1 VPQGNGIRRSKD
13 LRARFRKFLIL
24 TNERKQMSKMT
35 LRKRISLVAIAGLGA
50 GLLSVVSVAPASAN
64 STDVTNHVGA
74 AGEFNVATKLSRT
87 GAATAIALQLGTA
100 NTSLSLGLVYKD
112 YSSTTAQSATMLS
125 NGALALYTV
134 GTATTVSY
142 VATGGK
148 FSAARYATAANADAA
163 LTSSQGEIAGDQ
175 KSIYFSSAATSVAA
189 LWTPGSVGTYTLSY
203 YTTTS
208 TANITAASPTT
219 GTLSGVI
226 RVTVVA
232 ASAAG
237 AYSAANSACNLAT
250 SSTTATGTDASG
262 SSARNNGLYGYIN
275 FSLADAY
282 GTALSSG
289 YPLVATATNGA
300 IVNIGST
307 IGSAAG
313 STSVSVAA
321 PQTSI
326 VVAQPT
332 ANAPVTTTVTLTY
345 NGTTV
350 CTKTLTIRGEI
361 AKMTVTP
368 LITQST
374 GAGARTTATNL
385 GYSLSGGVFLL
396 DTFDSAGNKVI
407 PVTSDGSTISSTS
420 AFAAVTGTVDTI
432 VSAYS
437 IGSVAT
443 GVAAT
448 DATGLWPLSSSLGL
462 ATCAKAGSNSKIQL
476 TYQNPVSGNIVTS
489 APATIKCAGDPYS
502 YTASWDKA
510 SYVQGEIATLTVQF
524 KDVAG
529 NAAASSTT
537 GGSAAVISA
546 PQMTITST
554 PGASKNA
561 NASGAVVHTFT
572 VGTSSGVIEGSYN
585 ALVDYGTLTGAG
597 SATVQSVPY
606 KVSTGTNAVSNADVL
621 KSIVALIAS
630 INKQIQALQKLI
642 LKR

>member
-1 VPQGNGIRRSKD
+1 
-13 LRARFRKFLIL
+13 
-24 TNERKQMSKMT
+24 MT

-50 GLLSVVSVAPASAN
+50 GLLSVVTAVPASAN

-87 GAATAIALQLGTA
+87 GAASAVAANLATA

-142 VATGGK
+142 VASGGK
-148 FSAARYATAANADAA
+148 FSSAKYASTANASTD
-163 LTSSQGEIAGDQ
+163 LTSTQGDVAGDQ
-175 KSIYFSSAATSVAA
+175 KSIYFSSAATAVAA
-189 LWTPGSVGTYTLSY
+189 LWTPGAVGTYTLSY
-203 YTTTS
+203 YTTADT
-208 TANITAASPTT
+208 NTAAITTTSRTT
-219 GTLSGVI
+219 GTLSGRI
-226 RVTVVA
+226 TVTVVA
-232 ASAAG
+232 ASVAG
-237 AYSAANSACNLAT
+237 AYSSTYSACNLAT
-250 SSTTATGTDASG
+250 SATTATGTDASG
-262 SSARNNGLYGYIN
+262 ASARNNGQYGYIN
-275 FSLADAY
+275 FDLRDAY
-282 GTALSSG
+282 NSALSSG
-289 YPLVATATNGA
+289 YPLVASATNGA
-300 IVNIGST
+300 IVNIGSS

-321 PQTSI
+321 PSSSI

-345 NGTTV
+345 NGTVV
-350 CTKTLTIRGEI
+350 CTKSLTIRGEI
-361 AKMTVTP
+361 SKMVLTP
-368 LITQST
+368 LMTQST
-374 GAGARTTATNL
+374 GAGARTVATAL
-385 GYSLSGGVFLL
+385 GYTGLSGGVFLL

-407 PVTSDGSTISSTS
+407 PVGADGSTVVSAGGFTAVSGST
-420 AFAAVTGTVDTI
+420 DTI

-437 IGSVAT
+437 IGTVAT

-448 DATGLWPLSSSLGL
+448 DSTGLWPLSSSLGL
-462 ATCAKAGSNSKIQL
+462 ATCAKAGSNSNVQI

-489 APATIKCAGDPYS
+489 NKATIKCAGDPYS

-529 NAAASSTT
+529 NNAASATT
-537 GGSAAVISA
+537 GSTAATISA

-554 PGASKNA
+554 PGASKAADIN
-561 NASGAVVHTFT
+561 GQVKHTFT
-572 VGTSSGVIEGSYN
+572 VGTSSGVVEGSYN
-585 ALVDYGTLTGAG
+585 ALVDYPTLTGAAT
-597 SATVQSVPY
+597 ATVQSVPY

>member
-1 VPQGNGIRRSKD
+1 
-13 LRARFRKFLIL
+13 
-24 TNERKQMSKMT
+24 MSKMT

-64 STDVTNHVGA
+64 STDVTNHVGE
-74 AGEFNVATKLSRT
+74 AGQFNVATKLSRT
-87 GAATAIALQLGTA
+87 GAASSVALNLATA

-112 YSSTTAQSATMLS
+112 YSSTTAQTATMLS

-148 FSAARYATAANADAA
+148 FSSAKYASTANASTD
-163 LTSSQGEIAGDQ
+163 LTSTQGEITADQ
-175 KSIYFSSAATSVAA
+175 KGIYFSSAATAVAA
-189 LWTPGSVGTYTLSY
+189 LWTPGAVGTYTLSY

-208 TANITAASPTT
+208 TANITASSLTT

-232 ASAAG
+232 ASVAG
-237 AYSAANSACNLAT
+237 AYSAADSACNLAL
-250 SSTTATGTDASG
+250 SATTATGTDASG
-262 SSARNNGLYGYIN
+262 ASARNNGLYGYIN
-275 FSLADAY
+275 FTLKDAY
-282 GTALSSG
+282 SVNLSAG

-300 IVNIGST
+300 IVNIGTS

-321 PQTSI
+321 PQSSI
-326 VVAQPT
+326 VIAQPT

-361 AKMTVTP
+361 SKMTITP

-385 GYSLSGGVFLL
+385 GYALSGGVFLL

-407 PVTSDGSTISSTS
+407 PVTSDGSTIANPT
-420 AFAAVTGTVDTI
+420 AFAAVTGSTDTI

-462 ATCAKAGSNSKIQL
+462 ATCAKAGSNSNLQL
-476 TYQNPVSGNIVTS
+476 TYQNPVSGTIVTS
-489 APATIKCAGDPYS
+489 NKATLKCAGDPYS

-537 GGSAAVISA
+537 GGTAATISA
-546 PQMTITST
+546 PQMTITAT
-554 PGASKNA
+554 PAASKNA
-561 NASGAVVHTFT
+561 NANGQVVHTFT
-572 VGTSSGVIEGSYN
+572 VGTSSGVINGSYN
-585 ALVDYGTLTGAG
+585 ALVDYVTLTTAQ
-597 SATVQSVPY
+597 SASVQSVPY
-606 KVSTGTNAVSNADVL
+606 KVSTGSGEVTNAEVL

>member
-1 VPQGNGIRRSKD
+1 
-13 LRARFRKFLIL
+13 
-24 TNERKQMSKMT
+24 MT
-35 LRKRISLVAIAGLGA
+35 IRKRISLVAIAGLGA
-50 GLLSVVSVAPASAN
+50 GILSVVTAVPASAN
-64 STDVTNHVGA
+64 SAGVTNHVGA
-74 AGEFNVATKLSRT
+74 AGEFNVAT
-87 GAATAIALQLGTA
+87 AAAPTNTNTAVAVALHLGTA
-100 NTSLSLGLVYKD
+100 NTSKSLGLVYKD
-112 YSSTTAQSATMLS
+112 YSSTTAQSATMLA
-125 NGALALYTV
+125 NGSLALYTV
-134 GTATTVSY
+134 GTATVVSY
-142 VATGGK
+142 VATGGT
-148 FSAARYATAANADAA
+148 FSTPRAATAAGADGAAAASAGHGFGALSADA
-163 LTSSQGEIAGDQ
+163 
-175 KSIYFSSAATSVAA
+175 KSIYFDSAATAVAA
-189 LWTPGSVGTYTLSY
+189 LWTPGAVGTYTLSY
-203 YTTTS
+203 YTTASTNTGALTTTS
-208 TANITAASPTT
+208 RTT
-219 GTLSGVI
+219 GTLSGLI
-226 RVTVVA
+226 KVTVVA
-232 ASAAG
+232 ASAG
-237 AYSAANSACNLAT
+237 GTYSAANSACNLAT

-262 SSARNNGLYGYIN
+262 SSARNNGQNGFIN
-275 FSLADAY
+275 FALADAY
-282 GTALSSG
+282 NVALSAG

-300 IVNIGST
+300 IVNIGSS

-326 VVAQPT
+326 VVAQGT

-361 AKMTVTP
+361 SKMTVTP

-407 PVTSDGSTISSTS
+407 PVTADGSTIANTS
-420 AFAAVTGTVDTI
+420 AFEAVTGSTDTI

-462 ATCAKAGSNSKIQL
+462 ATCAKAGSNSNIQI
-476 TYQNPVSGNIVTS
+476 TYQNPVSGNVVTS
-489 APATIKCAGDPYS
+489 NKATLKCAGDPYS

-537 GGSAAVISA
+537 GATAATISA

-572 VGTSSGVIEGSYN
+572 VGTSSGVINGSYN
-585 ALVDYGTLTGAG
+585 ALVDYPTLTGAAT
-597 SATVQSVPY
+597 ATVQSVPY
-606 KVSTGTNAVSNADVL
+606 KVTTGQGEVTNAEVL

-630 INKQIQALQKLI
+630 IKKQIQALQK
-642 LKR
+642 

>member
-1 VPQGNGIRRSKD
+1 
-13 LRARFRKFLIL
+13 
-24 TNERKQMSKMT
+24 MT

-74 AGEFNVATKLSRT
+74 AGEFNVATRLSRT
-87 GAATAIALQLGTA
+87 GAASSVALNLATA

-148 FSAARYATAANADAA
+148 FSSAKYASTANGSTD

-175 KSIYFSSAATSVAA
+175 KSVYFSSAATAVAA

-203 YTTTS
+203 YTTASTNS
-208 TANITAASPTT
+208 TAITAASPTT

-232 ASAAG
+232 ASVAG
-237 AYSAANSACNLAT
+237 AYSAGNSLCNLAT

-282 GTALSSG
+282 STALSAG

-300 IVNIGST
+300 IVNIGSS

-350 CTKTLTIRGEI
+350 CTKTLTIRGEV
-361 AKMTVTP
+361 AKMTITP

-374 GAGARTTATNL
+374 GAGARTVATAL
-385 GYSLSGGVFLL
+385 GYTGLSGGVFLL

-407 PVTSDGSTISSTS
+407 PVTSDGSTISNAA
-420 AFAAVTGTVDTI
+420 AFAAVTGTTDTI

-437 IGSVAT
+437 IGTVAT

-462 ATCAKAGSNSKIQL
+462 ATCAKAGSNSKLQL
-476 TYQNPVSGNIVTS
+476 TYQNPVSGTIITS
-489 APATIKCAGDPYS
+489 AAATLKCAGDPYS

-537 GGSAAVISA
+537 GASAAVISA

-554 PGASKNA
+554 PGASKSA

-585 ALVDYGTLTGAG
+585 ALVDYGTLTGAA

-606 KVSTGTNAVSNADVL
+606 KVTTGTNAVSNADVL

>member
-1 VPQGNGIRRSKD
+1 
-13 LRARFRKFLIL
+13 
-24 TNERKQMSKMT
+24 MSKMT

-64 STDVTNHVGA
+64 STGVGNHTGA
-74 AGEFNVATKLSRT
+74 AGEFNVATAPTTT
-87 GAATAIALQLGTA
+87 GTAVAVARHLATA

-125 NGALALYTV
+125 NGVLALYTV

-142 VATGGK
+142 VTTGGK
-148 FSAARYATAANADAA
+148 FSSARYAAVANVDTAT
-163 LTSSQGEIAGDQ
+163 TSSEATVAGDQ
-175 KSIYFSSAATSVAA
+175 KSIYFSSAATAVAA

-203 YTTTS
+203 YTTAS
-208 TANITAASPTT
+208 TNTTAITAASPTT
-219 GTLSGVI
+219 GTLAGVI

-232 ASAAG
+232 SSVAG
-237 AYSAANSACNLAT
+237 TFSAANSACNLAT

-282 GTALSSG
+282 STALSAG

-300 IVNIGST
+300 IVNIGSS

-361 AKMTVTP
+361 SKMTITP

-374 GAGARTTATNL
+374 GAGARLVATSL
-385 GYSLSGGVFLL
+385 GYTGLDGGVFLL

-407 PVTSDGSTISSTS
+407 PVTSDGSTIASTS
-420 AFAAVTGTVDTI
+420 AFAAVTGSTDTI

-462 ATCAKAGSNSKIQL
+462 ATCAKAGSNSNLQL
-476 TYQNPVSGNIVTS
+476 SYQNPVSGTVVTS
-489 APATIKCAGDPYS
+489 NKATLKCAGDPYS

-524 KDVAG
+524 RDVAG
-529 NAAASSTT
+529 NTAASSTT
-537 GGSAAVISA
+537 GATAAVISA
-546 PQMTITST
+546 PQMTITAT
-554 PGASKNA
+554 PGASKA
-561 NASGAVVHTFT
+561 AGSSGTVVHTFT
-572 VGTSSGVIEGSYN
+572 VGTSAGVVEGSYN
-585 ALVDYGTLTGAG
+585 AIVDYGTLTAAKT
-597 SATVQSVPY
+597 ATVQVLPY
-606 KVSTGTNAVSNADVL
+606 KVTTGINSVSNADVL

>member
-1 VPQGNGIRRSKD
+1 
-13 LRARFRKFLIL
+13 
-24 TNERKQMSKMT
+24 MSKMT

-87 GAATAIALQLGTA
+87 GAASVVALQLGTA

-125 NGALALYTV
+125 NGVLALYTV

-148 FSAARYATAANADAA
+148 FSSAKYASAANADTA

-175 KSIYFSSAATSVAA
+175 KSIYFSSTATAVAA

-203 YTTTS
+203 YTTAVS
-208 TANITAASPTT
+208 TIANITAASPST

-232 ASAAG
+232 ASVAG

-275 FSLADAY
+275 FTLKDSY
-282 GTALSSG
+282 STALSAG

-300 IVNIGST
+300 IVNIGSS

-374 GAGARTTATNL
+374 GAGARTVASNL
-385 GYSLSGGVFLL
+385 GYALSGGVFLL

-407 PVTSDGSTISSTS
+407 PVTSDGSTIASTS
-420 AFAAVTGTVDTI
+420 AFAAVTGSTDTI

-476 TYQNPVSGNIVTS
+476 TYQNPVSGTIITS
-489 APATIKCAGDPYS
+489 AAVTLKCAGDPYS

-529 NAAASSTT
+529 NNAASSTT
-537 GGSAAVISA
+537 GSTAAVISA
-546 PQMTITST
+546 PQMTITAT
-554 PGASKNA
+554 PAASKTA
-561 NASGAVVHTFT
+561 GSSGTVVHTFT
-572 VGTSSGVIEGSYN
+572 VGTTSGVIEGSYN
-585 ALVDYGTLTGAG
+585 ALVDYGTLTAAK
-597 SATVQSVPY
+597 SATVQVVPY
-606 KVSTGTNAVSNADVL
+606 KVTTGTNSVSNADVL

>member
-1 VPQGNGIRRSKD
+1 
-13 LRARFRKFLIL
+13 
-24 TNERKQMSKMT
+24 MT

-74 AGEFNVATKLSRT
+74 AGEFNVATKLSTT
-87 GAATAIALQLGTA
+87 GAALAVARNLATA

-112 YSSTTAQSATMLS
+112 YSSTTAQTATMLS

-142 VATGGK
+142 VASGGK
-148 FSAARYATAANADAA
+148 FSSARYNALDAGDSA
-163 LTSSQGEIAGDQ
+163 LTSTQGSIAGDQ
-175 KSIYFSSAATSVAA
+175 KSIYFSSAATAVAA
-189 LWTPGSVGTYTLSY
+189 LWTPGAVGTYTLSY

-219 GTLSGVI
+219 GTLSGLI

-232 ASAAG
+232 ASVAG
-237 AYSAANSACNLAT
+237 AYSAADSACNLAT
-250 SSTTATGTDASG
+250 SATTATGTDASG
-262 SSARNNGLYGYIN
+262 SSARNNGLNGFIN
-275 FSLADAY
+275 FTLKDAY
-282 GTALSSG
+282 SVNIAAG

-300 IVNIGST
+300 IVNIGTS

-321 PQTSI
+321 PQSSI
-326 VVAQPT
+326 VIAQPT

-361 AKMTVTP
+361 SKMTLTP

-374 GAGARTTATNL
+374 GAGARTTASNL
-385 GYSLSGGVFLL
+385 GYGLSGGVFLL

-407 PVTSDGSTISSTS
+407 PVTSDGSTIASTA
-420 AFAAVTGTVDTI
+420 AFAAVTGSTDTV

-462 ATCAKAGSNSKIQL
+462 ATCDKAGSNSNLQF
-476 TYQNPVSGNIVTS
+476 TYQNPVSGTVVTS
-489 APATIKCAGDPYS
+489 NKATLKCAGDPYS

-529 NAAASSTT
+529 NNAASSTT
-537 GGSAAVISA
+537 GATAAVISA

-554 PGASKNA
+554 PGASKTA
-561 NASGAVVHTFT
+561 GSSGTVVHTFT
-572 VGTSSGVIEGSYN
+572 VGTTSGVIEGSYN
-585 ALVDYGTLTGAG
+585 ALVDYGTLTTAK
-597 SATVQSVPY
+597 SATVQVVPY
-606 KVSTGTNAVSNADVL
+606 KVTTGTNSVSNADVL

>member
-1 VPQGNGIRRSKD
+1 
-13 LRARFRKFLIL
+13 
-24 TNERKQMSKMT
+24 MSKMT

-64 STDVTNHVGA
+64 STDVTNHIGA

-87 GAATAIALQLGTA
+87 GAASAIALQLGTA

-148 FSAARYATAANADAA
+148 FSAAKYATSANADTA

-175 KSIYFSSAATSVAA
+175 KSIYFSSTATAVAA

-203 YTTTS
+203 YTTSPS
-208 TANITAASPTT
+208 TLANITAASPTT

-232 ASAAG
+232 ASVAG
-237 AYSAANSACNLAT
+237 AYSAANSVCNLAT

-282 GTALSSG
+282 STALSAG
-289 YPLVATATNGA
+289 YPLVASATNGA

-374 GAGARTTATNL
+374 GAGARTTASNL
-385 GYSLSGGVFLL
+385 GYALSGGVFLL

-476 TYQNPVSGNIVTS
+476 TYQNPVSGTIITS
-489 APATIKCAGDPYS
+489 NAATLKCAGDPYS

-537 GGSAAVISA
+537 GASPAVISA

-572 VGTSSGVIEGSYN
+572 VGTTSGVIEGSYN
-585 ALVDYGTLTGAG
+585 ALVDYGTLTGAA

>member
-1 VPQGNGIRRSKD
+1 
-13 LRARFRKFLIL
+13 
-24 TNERKQMSKMT
+24 MSKMT

-64 STDVTNHVGA
+64 STDVTNHVGE
-74 AGEFNVATKLSRT
+74 AGQFNVATKLSRT
-87 GAATAIALQLGTA
+87 GAASSVALNLATA

-112 YSSTTAQSATMLS
+112 YSSTTAQTATMLS

-148 FSAARYATAANADAA
+148 FSSAKYASTANASTD
-163 LTSSQGEIAGDQ
+163 LTSTQGEITADQ
-175 KSIYFSSAATSVAA
+175 KGIYFSSAATAVAA
-189 LWTPGSVGTYTLSY
+189 LWTPGAVGTYTLSY

-208 TANITAASPTT
+208 TANITASSLTT

-232 ASAAG
+232 ASVAG
-237 AYSAANSACNLAT
+237 AYSAADSACNLAL
-250 SSTTATGTDASG
+250 SATTATGTDASG
-262 SSARNNGLYGYIN
+262 ASARNNGLYGYIN
-275 FSLADAY
+275 FTLKDAY
-282 GTALSSG
+282 SVNLSAG

-300 IVNIGST
+300 IVNIGTS

-321 PQTSI
+321 PQSSI
-326 VVAQPT
+326 VIAQPT

-361 AKMTVTP
+361 SKMTITP

-385 GYSLSGGVFLL
+385 GYALSGGVFLL

-407 PVTSDGSTISSTS
+407 PVTSDGSTIAKPT
-420 AFAAVTGTVDTI
+420 AFAAVTGSTDTI

-462 ATCAKAGSNSKIQL
+462 ATCAKAGSNSNLQL
-476 TYQNPVSGNIVTS
+476 TYQNPVSGTIVTS
-489 APATIKCAGDPYS
+489 NKATLKCAGDPYS

-537 GGSAAVISA
+537 GGTAATISA
-546 PQMTITST
+546 PQMTITAT
-554 PGASKNA
+554 PAASKNA
-561 NASGAVVHTFT
+561 NANGQVVHTFT
-572 VGTSSGVIEGSYN
+572 VGTSSGVINGSYN
-585 ALVDYGTLTGAG
+585 ALVDYVTLTTAQ
-597 SATVQSVPY
+597 SASVQSVPY
-606 KVSTGTNAVSNADVL
+606 KVSTGSGEVTNAEVL

>member
-1 VPQGNGIRRSKD
+1 
-13 LRARFRKFLIL
+13 
-24 TNERKQMSKMT
+24 MSKMT

-64 STDVTNHVGA
+64 STDVTNHVAA
-74 AGEFNVATKLSRT
+74 AGEFNVATKLST
-87 GAATAIALQLGTA
+87 LGSASAVALQIGTA

-142 VATGGK
+142 VATGGT
-148 FSAARYATAANADAA
+148 FSSARYATAANADTAA
-163 LTSSQGEIAGDQ
+163 TSTQASIAGDQ
-175 KSIYFSSAATSVAA
+175 KSIFFGSAATSVAA
-189 LWTPGSVGTYTLSY
+189 LWTPGAVGTYTLSY
-203 YTTTS
+203 YTAPSTNTGIMSTTS
-208 TANITAASPTT
+208 RTT
-219 GTLSGVI
+219 GTLSGMI
-226 RVTVVA
+226 KVTVVA
-232 ASAAG
+232 ASVAG
-237 AYSAANSACNLAT
+237 TYSSTYSGCNLAT
-250 SSTTATGTDASG
+250 SATTATGTDASG
-262 SSARNNGLYGYIN
+262 ASARNNGQNGFIN
-275 FSLADAY
+275 FDLRDGYNSQIAA
-282 GTALSSG
+282 G

-300 IVNIGST
+300 IVNIGSS

-313 STSVSVAA
+313 STSVSVGSTAG
-321 PQTSI
+321 SI
-326 VVAQPT
+326 VVAQAT
-332 ANAPVTTTVTLTY
+332 ANAPITTTVTLTH

-350 CTKTLTIRGEI
+350 CTKTLTIRGEV

-374 GAGARTTATNL
+374 GAGARTVASNL
-385 GYSLSGGVFLL
+385 GYALSGGVFLL

-407 PVTSDGSTISSTS
+407 PVTADGSTIEATS
-420 AFAAVTGTVDTI
+420 RFTAVSGTVDTI

-448 DATGLWPLSSSLGL
+448 DASGLWPLSSSLGL
-462 ATCAKAGSNSKIQL
+462 ATCSKAGSNSNIQI
-476 TYQNPVSGNIVTS
+476 TYQNPVSGNVVNSNKVTL
-489 APATIKCAGDPYS
+489 KCAGDPYS

-537 GGSAAVISA
+537 GATAATISA
-546 PQMTITST
+546 PQMTITAT

-561 NASGAVVHTFT
+561 NASGQVVHTFT
-572 VGTSSGVIEGSYN
+572 VGTASGVINGSYN
-585 ALVDYGTLTGAG
+585 ALVDYPTLTGA
-597 SATVQSVPY
+597 STATVQSVAY
-606 KVSTGTNAVSNADVL
+606 KVSTGSNEVSNAEVL

>member
-1 VPQGNGIRRSKD
+1 
-13 LRARFRKFLIL
+13 
-24 TNERKQMSKMT
+24 MSKT
-35 LRKRISLVAIAGLGA
+35 TIRKRISLLAIAGLSA
-50 GLLSVVSVAPASAN
+50 GILSVVTAVPASAN
-64 STDVTNHVGA
+64 SAGVTNHTAA
-74 AGEFNVATKLSRT
+74 AGEFNVATS
-87 GAATAIALQLGTA
+87 AAPA
-100 NTSLSLGLVYKD
+100 NTNTAVAVALHATNTSKSLGLVYKD

-134 GTATTVSY
+134 GTATVVSY
-142 VATGGK
+142 VASGGAW
-148 FSAARYATAANADAA
+148 SGARYATAANVDTAGAASSTGTALLAADA
-163 LTSSQGEIAGDQ
+163 
-175 KSIYFSSAATSVAA
+175 KSIYFDSTATSVAA
-189 LWTPGSVGTYTLSY
+189 LWTPGAVGTYTLSY
-203 YTTTS
+203 YTTASTNTGAMSTTS
-208 TANITAASPTT
+208 RTS
-219 GTLSGVI
+219 GTLSGRI
-226 RVTVVA
+226 TVTVVA

-262 SSARNNGLYGYIN
+262 SSARNNGQYGFIN
-275 FSLADAY
+275 FALADAY
-282 GTALSSG
+282 STALAAG

-300 IVNIGST
+300 IVNIGSS

-326 VVAQPT
+326 VVAQAT

-350 CTKTLTIRGEI
+350 CTKTLTIRGEVS
-361 AKMTVTP
+361 KMTLTP
-368 LITQST
+368 VITQST
-374 GAGARTTATNL
+374 GAGARTTASNL
-385 GYSLSGGVFLL
+385 GYGLSGGVFTL

-407 PVTSDGSTISSTS
+407 PVTADGATIENIST
-420 AFAAVTGTVDTI
+420 FAAVTGSTDTI

-462 ATCAKAGSNSKIQL
+462 ATCAKAGSNSNIQL
-476 TYQNPVSGNIVTS
+476 TYQNPVSGTVISSNK
-489 APATIKCAGDPYS
+489 ATLKCAGDPYS

-529 NAAASSTT
+529 NNAASSTT
-537 GGSAAVISA
+537 GSTAAVISA
-546 PQMTITST
+546 PQMTITAT
-554 PGASKNA
+554 PAASKTA
-561 NASGAVVHTFT
+561 GSSGTVVHTFT
-572 VGTSSGVIEGSYN
+572 VGTTSGVIEGSYN
-585 ALVDYGTLTGAG
+585 ALVDYGTLTAAK
-597 SATVQSVPY
+597 SATVQVVPY
-606 KVSTGTNAVSNADVL
+606 KVTTGTNSVSNADVL

>member
-1 VPQGNGIRRSKD
+1 
-13 LRARFRKFLIL
+13 
-24 TNERKQMSKMT
+24 MSKMT

-74 AGEFNVATKLSRT
+74 AGEFNVATKLSKT
-87 GAATAIALQLGTA
+87 GAASSVALHLGTA

-112 YSSTTAQSATMLS
+112 YSSTTAQTATMLS

-148 FSAARYATAANADAA
+148 FSSAKYASTANASTD
-163 LTSSQGEIAGDQ
+163 LTSSQGEITADQ
-175 KSIYFSSAATSVAA
+175 KGIYFSSAATAVAA
-189 LWTPGSVGTYTLSY
+189 LWTPGAVGTYTLSY

-208 TANITAASPTT
+208 TANITASSLTT

-232 ASAAG
+232 ASVGG
-237 AYSAANSACNLAT
+237 AYSAADSACNLAL
-250 SSTTATGTDASG
+250 SATTATGTDASG
-262 SSARNNGLYGYIN
+262 ASARNNGLNGFIN
-275 FSLADAY
+275 FTLKDAY
-282 GTALSSG
+282 SVNLPAG

-300 IVNIGST
+300 IVNIGTS

-321 PQTSI
+321 PQSSI
-326 VVAQPT
+326 VIAQPT

-361 AKMTVTP
+361 SKMTITP

-374 GAGARTTATNL
+374 GAGARTTASNL
-385 GYSLSGGVFLL
+385 GYALSGGVFLL

-407 PVTSDGSTISSTS
+407 PVTSDGSTIASTS
-420 AFAAVTGTVDTI
+420 AFAAVTGSTDTI

-462 ATCAKAGSNSKIQL
+462 ATCAKAGSNSNIQF
-476 TYQNPVSGNIVTS
+476 TYQNPVSGSIVTS
-489 APATIKCAGDPYS
+489 NKATLKCAGDPYS

-529 NAAASSTT
+529 NAAASSNT
-537 GGSAAVISA
+537 GATAAVISA

-554 PGASKNA
+554 PSANKNA

-572 VGTSSGVIEGSYN
+572 VGTNSGVIEGSYN
-585 ALVDYGTLTGAG
+585 ALVDYPTLTGAQ

-606 KVSTGTNAVSNADVL
+606 KVTTGTNAVSNADVL

>member
-1 VPQGNGIRRSKD
+1 
-13 LRARFRKFLIL
+13 
-24 TNERKQMSKMT
+24 MSKMT

-64 STDVTNHVGA
+64 STDVTNHVGV

-87 GAATAIALQLGTA
+87 GAASSAALHLATA

-112 YSSTTAQSATMLS
+112 YSSTTAQTATMLS

-148 FSAARYATAANADAA
+148 FSSAKYAAANNTSTDLS
-163 LTSSQGEIAGDQ
+163 LTQGEIAGDQ
-175 KSIYFSSAATSVAA
+175 KGIYFSSAATAVAA
-189 LWTPGSVGTYTLSY
+189 LWTPGAVGTYTLSY

-208 TANITAASPTT
+208 TANITASSLTT

-232 ASAAG
+232 ASVAG
-237 AYSAANSACNLAT
+237 AYSAADSACNLAL
-250 SSTTATGTDASG
+250 SATTATGTDASG
-262 SSARNNGLYGYIN
+262 ASARNNGLYGYIN
-275 FSLADAY
+275 FTLKDAY
-282 GTALSSG
+282 SVNLSAG

-300 IVNIGST
+300 IVNIGTS

-326 VVAQPT
+326 VIAQPT

-345 NGTTV
+345 NGTVV

-361 AKMTVTP
+361 SKMTITP

-374 GAGARTTATNL
+374 GAGARTTASNL
-385 GYSLSGGVFLL
+385 GYALSGGVFLL

-407 PVTSDGSTISSTS
+407 PVTSDGSTIANPT
-420 AFAAVTGTVDTI
+420 AFAAVTGSTDTI

-462 ATCAKAGSNSKIQL
+462 ATCAKAGSNSNLQL
-476 TYQNPVSGNIVTS
+476 TYQNPVSGTIITS
-489 APATIKCAGDPYS
+489 NKATLKCAGDPYS

-537 GGSAAVISA
+537 GGTAATISA
-546 PQMTITST
+546 PQMTITAT
-554 PGASKNA
+554 PAASKNA
-561 NASGAVVHTFT
+561 NANGQVVHTFT
-572 VGTSSGVIEGSYN
+572 VGTSSGVINGSYN
-585 ALVDYGTLTGAG
+585 ALVDYVTLTTAQ
-597 SATVQSVPY
+597 SASVQSVPY
-606 KVSTGTNAVSNADVL
+606 KVSTGSGEVTNAEVL

>member
-1 VPQGNGIRRSKD
+1 
-13 LRARFRKFLIL
+13 
-24 TNERKQMSKMT
+24 MSKMT
-35 LRKRISLVAIAGLGA
+35 IRKRISLVAIAGLGA
-50 GLLSVVSVAPASAN
+50 GILSVVTAVPASAN
-64 STDVTNHVGA
+64 AVGAAANHVGA
-74 AGEFNVATKLSRT
+74 AGEFNVAT
-87 GAATAIALQLGTA
+87 AAASVADNTAVAVARHLATA
-100 NTSLSLGLVYKD
+100 NTSKSLGLVYKD
-112 YSSTTAQSATMLS
+112 YSSTTAQSATMLA
-125 NGALALYTV
+125 NGSLALYTV
-134 GTATTVSY
+134 GTATVVSY
-142 VATGGK
+142 VATGGT
-148 FSAARYATAANADAA
+148 FSTPRAATAVGADAA
-163 LTSSQGEIAGDQ
+163 MTATGHGNGALAADG
-175 KSIYFSSAATSVAA
+175 KSIYFDSAATAVAA
-189 LWTPGSVGTYTLSY
+189 LWTPGAVGTYTLSY
-203 YTTTS
+203 YTTASTNTNALTTTS
-208 TANITAASPTT
+208 RTS
-219 GTLSGVI
+219 GTLSGLI
-226 RVTVVA
+226 KVTVVA
-232 ASAAG
+232 ASVG
-237 AYSAANSACNLAT
+237 GTYSAANSACNLAT
-250 SSTTATGTDASG
+250 SATTATGTDASG
-262 SSARNNGLYGYIN
+262 SSARNNGQNGFIN
-275 FSLADAY
+275 FALADAY
-282 GTALSSG
+282 NVALSAG

-300 IVNIGST
+300 IVNIGSS

-326 VVAQPT
+326 VVAQ
-332 ANAPVTTTVTLTY
+332 AKADAPVTTTVTLTY

-361 AKMTVTP
+361 SKMTVTP

-374 GAGARTTATNL
+374 GAGARTTASNL

-407 PVTSDGSTISSTS
+407 PVTADGVTIANTS
-420 AFAAVTGTVDTI
+420 AFAAVTGSTDTI

-462 ATCAKAGSNSKIQL
+462 ATCAKAGSNSNIQI
-476 TYQNPVSGNIVTS
+476 TYQNPVSGNVVTS
-489 APATIKCAGDPYS
+489 NKATLKCAGDPYS

-537 GGSAAVISA
+537 GATAATISA

-561 NASGAVVHTFT
+561 NANGAVVHTFT
-572 VGTSSGVIEGSYN
+572 VGTSSGVINGSYN
-585 ALVDYGTLTGAG
+585 ALVDYPTLTGAA

-606 KVSTGTNAVSNADVL
+606 KVTTGQGEVTNAEVL

>member
-1 VPQGNGIRRSKD
+1 
-13 LRARFRKFLIL
+13 
-24 TNERKQMSKMT
+24 
-35 LRKRISLVAIAGLGA
+35 
-50 GLLSVVSVAPASAN
+50 
-64 STDVTNHVGA
+64 
-74 AGEFNVATKLSRT
+74 
-87 GAATAIALQLGTA
+87 
-100 NTSLSLGLVYKD
+100 
-112 YSSTTAQSATMLS
+112 MLS
-125 NGALALYTV
+125 NGTLALYTA
-134 GTATTVSY
+134 GTATVVTY
-142 VATGGK
+142 VATGGT
-148 FSAARYATAANADAA
+148 FTAPRYATAANVDTAGAASSTGTALIAAD
-163 LTSSQGEIAGDQ
+163 S
-175 KSIYFSSAATSVAA
+175 KSIYFDSTATSVAA
-189 LWTPGSVGTYTLSY
+189 LWTPGAVGTYTLSY
-203 YTTTS
+203 YTTASTNTGAMSTTS
-208 TANITAASPTT
+208 RTS
-219 GTLSGVI
+219 GTLSGRI
-226 RVTVVA
+226 TVTVVA

-237 AYSAANSACNLAT
+237 AYSAANSVCNLAT

-262 SSARNNGLYGYIN
+262 SSARNNGQYGFIN
-275 FSLADAY
+275 FSLADSY
-282 GTALSSG
+282 STALSAG

-300 IVNIGST
+300 IVNIGSS

-326 VVAQPT
+326 VVAQAT

-345 NGTTV
+345 NGVTV
-350 CTKTLTIRGEI
+350 CTKTLTIRGEVS
-361 AKMTVTP
+361 KMTVTP

-374 GAGARTTATNL
+374 GAGARTVASNL
-385 GYSLSGGVFLL
+385 GYALSGGVFLL

-407 PVTSDGSTISSTS
+407 PVTADGATIENTS
-420 AFAAVTGTVDTI
+420 KFAAVTGSTDTI

-437 IGSVAT
+437 IGTVAT

-448 DATGLWPLSSSLGL
+448 DATGLWPVSSSLGL
-462 ATCAKAGSNSKIQL
+462 ATCSKAGSNSNIQI
-476 TYQNPVSGNIVTS
+476 TYQNPVSGTVISSNK
-489 APATIKCAGDPYS
+489 ATLKCAGDPYS

-537 GGSAAVISA
+537 GSTAAVISA

-572 VGTSSGVIEGSYN
+572 VGTTSGVIEGSYN
-585 ALVDYGTLTGAG
+585 ALVDYGTLTAAA

-606 KVSTGTNAVSNADVL
+606 KVTTGTNAVSNADVL

>member
-1 VPQGNGIRRSKD
+1 
-13 LRARFRKFLIL
+13 
-24 TNERKQMSKMT
+24 MSKMT

-64 STDVTNHVGA
+64 STDVTNSVAA
-74 AGEFNVATKLSRT
+74 AGDFTVATKLT
-87 GAATAIALQLGTA
+87 TLGAAVAVARQVGTA

-142 VATGGK
+142 VATGGT
-148 FSAARYATAANADAA
+148 FSSARYASAANADTAA
-163 LTSSQGEIAGDQ
+163 TASEASIAGDQ
-175 KSIYFSSAATSVAA
+175 KSIFFGSAATSVAA
-189 LWTPGSVGTYTLSY
+189 LWTPGAVGTYTLSY
-203 YTTTS
+203 YVAPSTNTGVMSTTS
-208 TANITAASPTT
+208 RTT
-219 GTLSGVI
+219 GTLTGMI
-226 RVTVVA
+226 KVTVVA
-232 ASAAG
+232 ASVAG
-237 AYSAANSACNLAT
+237 TYSSTYSGCNLAT
-250 SSTTATGTDASG
+250 SATTATGTDASG
-262 SSARNNGLYGYIN
+262 ASARNNGQNGFIN
-275 FSLADAY
+275 FDLRDGYNSQIA
-282 GTALSSG
+282 SG

-300 IVNIGST
+300 IVNIGSS

-313 STSVSVAA
+313 STSVSVGSTAS
-321 PQTSI
+321 SI
-326 VVAQPT
+326 VVAQAT
-332 ANAPVTTTVTLTY
+332 ANAPVTTTVTLTH

-350 CTKTLTIRGEI
+350 CTKTLTIRGEV

-374 GAGARTTATNL
+374 GAGARTVASNL
-385 GYSLSGGVFLL
+385 GYALSGGVYLL

-407 PVTSDGSTISSTS
+407 PVTADGSTIEATS
-420 AFAAVTGTVDTI
+420 RFTSVTGSVDTV

-448 DATGLWPLSSSLGL
+448 DASGLWPLSSSLGL
-462 ATCAKAGSNSKIQL
+462 ATCAKAGSNSNIQIS
-476 TYQNPVSGNIVTS
+476 YQNPVSGNVVLS
-489 APATIKCAGDPYS
+489 NKATLKCAGDPYS

-537 GGSAAVISA
+537 GATAATISA
-546 PQMTITST
+546 PQMTITAT

-561 NASGAVVHTFT
+561 NVNGQVVHTFT
-572 VGTSSGVIEGSYN
+572 VGTASGVINGSYN
-585 ALVDYGTLTGAG
+585 ALVDYPTLTGA
-597 SATVQSVPY
+597 STATVQSVAY
-606 KVSTGTNAVSNADVL
+606 KVSSGSGEVTNAEVL

>member
-1 VPQGNGIRRSKD
+1 
-13 LRARFRKFLIL
+13 
-24 TNERKQMSKMT
+24 MSKMT

-74 AGEFNVATKLSRT
+74 AGEFNVATSLSRT
-87 GAATAIALQLGTA
+87 GAASSVALHLGTA
-100 NTSLSLGLVYKD
+100 NTSKSLGLAYKD
-112 YSSTTAQSATMLS
+112 YSSTTAQSDTMIS

-148 FSAARYATAANADAA
+148 FSSAKYASTANASTD
-163 LTSSQGEIAGDQ
+163 LTASQGEISGDQ
-175 KSIYFSSAATSVAA
+175 KGIYFSSAATAVAA

-219 GTLSGVI
+219 GTLAGLI

-232 ASAAG
+232 SSVAG
-237 AYSAANSACNLAT
+237 AYSAANSVCNLAT

-262 SSARNNGLYGYIN
+262 SSGRNNGLYGYIN
-275 FSLADAY
+275 FTLADAY
-282 GTALSSG
+282 STALSAG

-300 IVNIGST
+300 IVNIGSS

-361 AKMTVTP
+361 TKMTVTP

-374 GAGARTTATNL
+374 GAGARTTASNL
-385 GYSLSGGVFLL
+385 GYALSGGVFTL

-407 PVTSDGSTISSTS
+407 PVTSDGSTISSTA
-420 AFAAVTGTVDTI
+420 AFAAVTGSVDTI

-443 GVAAT
+443 GIAST

-462 ATCAKAGSNSKIQL
+462 ATCDKAGSNSNLQF
-476 TYQNPVSGNIVTS
+476 TYQNPVSGTVVTS
-489 APATIKCAGDPYS
+489 NKATLKCAGDPYS

-537 GGSAAVISA
+537 GATAATISA
-546 PQMTITST
+546 PQMTITAT
-554 PGASKNA
+554 PGASKGA
-561 NASGAVVHTFT
+561 GSSGTVVHTFT
-572 VGTSSGVIEGSYN
+572 VGTASGVIEGSYN
-585 ALVDYGTLTGAG
+585 ALVDYGTLTAAK
-597 SATVQSVPY
+597 SATVQVVPY
-606 KVSTGTNAVSNADVL
+606 KVTTGISSVSNADVL